1 MMTLSVPEFNYV
13 RRLVLEQSAIVL
25 EEDKG
30 YLVESRLLTL
40 ARREGFASLD
50 LLVQKLQAEP
60 VGGLHRQAVE
70 AMTTNETSFFRDF
83 NPFEALKKFIVPD
96 LIGRRAA
103 ERALVFWCAACS
115 SGQEPY
121 SLAMLIRENFPQL
134 ASWRIGILATDLST
148 DVLARAREGRYS
160 QLEVN
165 RGLPASLLVEY
176 FQKRGCDWFI
186 RDDIRNMV
194 DYRVLNLA
202 SAWPLLPPMDVIMI
216 RNVLIYFGME
226 AKKEILAKV
235 RRVLKPDG
243 YFFLG
248 AAETTF
254 SIDDS
259 FERVQFDRATC
270 YRLRRI

>member
-1 MMTLSVPEFNYV
+1 M
-13 RRLVLEQSAIVL
+13 
-25 EEDKG
+25 
-30 YLVESRLLTL
+30 
-40 ARREGFASLD
+40 
-50 LLVQKLQAEP
+50 QAEP
-60 VGGLHRQAVE
+60 LHGLHRRAVE

-83 NPFEALKKFIVPD
+83 HPFEGSRNSCCRISSL
-96 LIGRRAA
+96 GERA
-103 ERALVFWCAACS
+103 ERALTIWCAASS

-134 ASWRIGILATDLST
+134 ASWKVHILATDLST
-148 DVLARAREGRYS
+148 EILARAREGRYS

-165 RGLPASLLVEY
+165 RGLPATLLVKY
-176 FQKRGCDWFI
+176 FQKRGCDWYL

-194 DYRVLNLA
+194 DYQIVNLA
-202 SAWPLLPPMDVIMI
+202 NAWPVLPPMDIVMI
-216 RNVLIYFGME
+216 RNVLIYFGVE
-226 AKKEILAKV
+226 TKKEILAKV

-259 FERVQFDRATC
+259 FERAQFERATC
-270 YRLRRI
+270 YRVRRT